1 MATRVIERN
10 KVGKNEEEEN
20 HYTTA
25 EEPFRRESNMCK
37 RLEVGESLA
46 RSILPNINVTEVK

>member
-25 EEPFRRESNMCK
+25 AEPFRRESNMCK

-46 RSILPNINVTEVK
+46 RSILPNSVTEVK